1 MCKLIDTRGL
11 DIEDIKVSLI
21 ANDEVVDS
29 RDYSALL
36 IDYGILLAICC
47 KAQDGNNEAMEYL
60 KKDVIERFKDFVPDN
75 HKEYVLERANQFL
88 GIEETNVLSK
98 DELINQYRLHFNHL
112 LSLTLL
118 AAAGHEKAIK
128 YINEKSEENF
138 KINMSDS
145 EKKDFLIDAISILDR
160 IYPDSI

>member
-11 DIEDIKVSLI
+11 NIEDIKVALI

-29 RDYSALL
+29 RDYSSLL
-36 IDYGILLAICC
+36 VDYGILLAICC
-47 KAQDGNNEAMEYL
+47 KAQDGNNEAKEYL
-60 KKDVIERFKDFVPDN
+60 QKGVTERFKDFVPDN
-75 HKEYVLERANQFL
+75 HKEYVLKQANQFL
-88 GIEETNVLSK
+88 GIEETNLLSK

-112 LSLTLL
+112 LALTVL

-138 KINMSDS
+138 EINMSDL
-145 EKKDFLIDAISILDR
+145 EKKDFLTDAIFTLNR
-160 IYPDSI
+160 IYPDNK

>member
-36 IDYGILLAICC
+36 SDYGILLAICC
-47 KAQDGNNEAMEYL
+47 KAQDGNNEAIEYL

-75 HKEYVLERANQFL
+75 HKEHVLKRADQFL
-88 GIEETNVLSK
+88 GIEETNVLIK

-112 LSLTLL
+112 LSLTVL

-138 KINMSDS
+138 KINMSDL
-145 EKKDFLIDAISILDR
+145 EKKDFLIDAISMLDR

>member
-47 KAQDGNNEAMEYL
+47 KAQDGNNEAIEYL

-75 HKEYVLERANQFL
+75 HKEHVLKRADQFL
-88 GIEETNVLSK
+88 GVEETNVLSK

-112 LSLTLL
+112 LSLTVL

-138 KINMSDS
+138 KINMSDL
-145 EKKDFLIDAISILDR
+145 EKKDFLIDAISMLDR

>member
-29 RDYSALL
+29 GDYSALL
-36 IDYGILLAICC
+36 TDYGILLAICC

-75 HKEYVLERANQFL
+75 HKEYILERANQFL

-98 DELINQYRLHFNHL
+98 DELINQYRLHFNYL
-112 LSLTLL
+112 LSLTVL

-138 KINMSDS
+138 KINMSDL
-145 EKKDFLIDAISILDR
+145 EKKDFLIDAISMLDR

>member
-36 IDYGILLAICC
+36 SDYGILLAICC
-47 KAQDGNNEAMEYL
+47 KAQDGNNEAIEYL

-75 HKEYVLERANQFL
+75 HKEHVLKRADQFL
-88 GIEETNVLSK
+88 GIEETNVLIK

-112 LSLTLL
+112 LSLTVL

-138 KINMSDS
+138 KINMSNL
-145 EKKDFLIDAISILDR
+145 EKKDFLIDAISMLDR

>member
-29 RDYSALL
+29 GDYSALL
-36 IDYGILLAICC
+36 TDYGILLAICC

-75 HKEYVLERANQFL
+75 HKEYILERANQFL

-112 LSLTLL
+112 LSLTVL

-138 KINMSDS
+138 EINMSDL
-145 EKKDFLIDAISILDR
+145 EKKDFLIDAISMLDR

>member
-47 KAQDGNNEAMEYL
+47 KAQDGNNEAIEYL
-60 KKDVIERFKDFVPDN
+60 KK
-75 HKEYVLERANQFL
+75 
-88 GIEETNVLSK
+88 T
-98 DELINQYRLHFNHL
+98 
-112 LSLTLL
+112 
-118 AAAGHEKAIK
+118 
-128 YINEKSEENF
+128 
-138 KINMSDS
+138 
-145 EKKDFLIDAISILDR
+145 
-160 IYPDSI
+160 

>member
-11 DIEDIKVSLI
+11 NIEDIKVALI

-29 RDYSALL
+29 KDYSKLL
-36 IDYGILLAICC
+36 VDYGILLAICC
-47 KAQDGNNEAMEYL
+47 KAQDGINEAKEYL
-60 KKDVIERFKDFVPDN
+60 QKGVIERFKDFVPDN

-98 DELINQYRLHFNHL
+98 DELIKQYRLHLNHL
-112 LSLTLL
+112 LTITAL
-118 AAAGHEKAIK
+118 AATGHEKAIK

-138 KINMSDS
+138 EINMSDL
-145 EKKDFLIDAISILDR
+145 EKKDFLIEAISILDR
-160 IYPDSI
+160 IYPGSK

>member
-47 KAQDGNNEAMEYL
+47 KAQDGNNEAIEYL

-75 HKEYVLERANQFL
+75 HKEHVLKRADQFL
-88 GIEETNVLSK
+88 GVEETNVLSK

-112 LSLTLL
+112 LSLTVL

-145 EKKDFLIDAISILDR
+145 EKKDFLIDAISMLDR

>member
-29 RDYSALL
+29 GDYSALL
-36 IDYGILLAICC
+36 TDYGILLAICC

-75 HKEYVLERANQFL
+75 HKEYILERANQFL

-112 LSLTLL
+112 LSLTVL

-138 KINMSDS
+138 KINMSDL
-145 EKKDFLIDAISILDR
+145 EKKDFLIDAISMLDR

>member
-11 DIEDIKVSLI
+11 NIEDIKVALI

-29 RDYSALL
+29 RDYSSLL
-36 IDYGILLAICC
+36 VDYGILLAICC
-47 KAQDGNNEAMEYL
+47 KAQDGNNEAKEYL
-60 KKDVIERFKDFVPDN
+60 QKGVTERFKDFVPDN
-75 HKEYVLERANQFL
+75 HKEYVLKRANQFL
-88 GIEETNVLSK
+88 GIEEINILSK

-112 LSLTLL
+112 LSLTAL
-118 AAAGHEKAIK
+118 AAVGHEKAIK

-138 KINMSDS
+138 EMNMSDL

-160 IYPDSI
+160 IYPDNK

>member
-11 DIEDIKVSLI
+11 NIEDIKVALI

-29 RDYSALL
+29 RDYSSLL
-36 IDYGILLAICC
+36 VDYGILLAICC
-47 KAQDGNNEAMEYL
+47 KAQDGNDEAKEYL
-60 KKDVIERFKDFVPDN
+60 QKGVTERFKDFVPDN
-75 HKEYVLERANQFL
+75 HKEYVLKRANQFL
-88 GIEETNVLSK
+88 GIEEINMLSK

-112 LSLTLL
+112 LSLTAL

-138 KINMSDS
+138 EINMSDL

-160 IYPDSI
+160 IYPDNK